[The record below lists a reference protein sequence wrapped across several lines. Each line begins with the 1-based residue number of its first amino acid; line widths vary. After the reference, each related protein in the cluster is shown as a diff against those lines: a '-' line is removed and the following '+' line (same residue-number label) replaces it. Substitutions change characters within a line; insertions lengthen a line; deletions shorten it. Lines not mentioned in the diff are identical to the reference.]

1 MTPVPA
7 VNYFSQKQFFSLCWT
22 IGIMIPL
29 FFIAAC
35 LPEPPRPLKKAS
47 LDTPPAHLDVVR
59 VGEDGEEEDEAL
71 GRSARSVSKADRS
84 IFLKGENLSA
94 GLADDPAFKQ
104 LQDNKEY
111 ARIARRFAASRADEW
126 GIKDP
131 AKELTLHSV
140 RTDELNTTHVAL
152 QQMYRHIPVWNRGVT
167 VHINPSGQVYLVQ
180 GRLIPT
186 PEGLNTVPGTGPGEA
201 MAAVG
206 KALPDDADCAACQ
219 AEGVIFV
226 SADGPRMAYRVV
238 ATPGLSQRRIFF
250 VDAGTGEI
258 LKERTG
264 IQRGDGGAKP
274 GPPPAPKEGTV
285 Q

>member
-1 MTPVPA
+1 MTPIPVSNHTTRFRVPHLA
-7 VNYFSQKQFFSLCWT
+7 LIFSVLLSAFL
-22 IGIMIPL
+22 L
-29 FFIAAC
+29 AAC

-59 VGEDGEEEDEAL
+59 VGEDGEEEAP

-84 IFLKGENLSA
+84 IFLKGEDLSA
-94 GLADDPAFKQ
+94 GLSDDPAFKQ
-104 LQDNKEY
+104 LREDKDHD
-111 ARIARRFAASRADEW
+111 RIARRFAASRADEW

-180 GRLIPT
+180 GRLVPT

-238 ATPGLSQRRIFF
+238 ATPGLSRRRIFF
-250 VDAGTGEI
+250 VDAQTGEI

-264 IQRGDGGAKP
+264 IQRGGGGAGP
-274 GPPPAPKEGTV
+274 GSPPAPTEGTV